1 MAFVLVPAYAILG
14 PYLSDHPALALRWM
28 GTLLVIGVMVVVVL
42 SIFKELMSD
51 RVMTKVALVSRLVS
65 GFFKRQSALL
75 PTALGLALL
84 GGGGYGLLVL
94 SNYEGADWL
103 LYAAVAG
110 GGLYVL
116 KRTFSVA
123 DEIDLLHGP
132 LPCARMGL
140 PLGFPRI
147 HDLGSEV
154 GKVFEVS
161 GCQRRPSGDYNT
173 RDLSVA
179 HVDGSAIFLPFGCE
193 ARCGFGC

>member
-132 LPCARMGL
+132 LPLGWVYRLASHGFTTSAVRSAKCLRFLVASAAR
-140 PLGFPRI
+140 R
-147 HDLGSEV
+147 
-154 GKVFEVS
+154 
-161 GCQRRPSGDYNT
+161 
-173 RDLSVA
+173 
-179 HVDGSAIFLPFGCE
+179 AITIP
-193 ARCGFGC
+193 AI